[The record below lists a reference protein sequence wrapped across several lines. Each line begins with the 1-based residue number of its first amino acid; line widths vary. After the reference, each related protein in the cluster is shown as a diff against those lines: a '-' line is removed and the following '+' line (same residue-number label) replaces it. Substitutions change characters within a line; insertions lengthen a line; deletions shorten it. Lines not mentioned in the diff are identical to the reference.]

1 MYISHLLLAAL
12 IVVNALLPC
21 APDTKPRAAADAKPL
36 NLAIFVFDGVQ
47 IIDYTGPYEVFGQA
61 YDAASHKPIFNV
73 YTVAEKAGPVTTAM
87 GMTIVPKHTFAD
99 APKAD
104 VLVLPG
110 GGVPRHLDNPEVIR
124 WVKESAASAEHVMS
138 VCNGAFF
145 LAKAGLLDGLTA
157 TTFYGLIDELKALAP
172 KCRVVEDQRFVDNG
186 KIVTTAGLSSG
197 IDGSLHMIEKIAG
210 RGKAQEIA
218 LNLEY
223 NWQPD
228 VHYARAS
235 FADRHLR
242 RALGRGGI
250 DLPDS
255 VAWKVLGQ
263 EGDVARWVKRWE
275 VRGEIAPADIARAVD
290 ARLGASWTRAETAPA
305 ANALASAWRFA
316 DESGRPW
323 RATSSVSG
331 EGGAYQI
338 TIELAKEGR

>member
-21 APDTKPRAAADAKPL
+21 APDTKPRAAADVKPL

-87 GMTIVPKHTFAD
+87 GMTVVPKYTFAD

-124 WVKESAASAEHVMS
+124 WVKESAASADHVMS

-157 TTFYGLIDELKALAP
+157 TTFYGLIDELKAFAP

-228 VHYARAS
+228 VRYARAS

-242 RALGRGGI
+242 RALGRKGI
-250 DLPDS
+250 DLPDT
-255 VAWKVLGQ
+255 VAWKVVGQ
-263 EGDVARWVKRWE
+263 EGDTTRWVKRWE
-275 VRGEIAPADIARAVD
+275 VRGEIAPDAIARTVD
-290 ARLGASWTRAETAPA
+290 TTLGASWSRAAVAPA
-305 ANALASAWRFA
+305 ANALSSAWRFA
-316 DESGRPW
+316 DESGSPW

-331 EGGAYQI
+331 ERGAYQI